1 MKAGISILIDFFGV
15 RALEYHSAITLESLL
30 EQMIEIGGLIRIQVA
45 SHQFKTQYNDSKLT
59 GGATAFALLAESHI
73 SIHTWPEFNE
83 LLIDVFTCGSEERI
97 PAILEFLKGQI
108 PHTEM
113 RVTRLERGEL
123 N

>member
-15 RALEYHSAITLESLL
+15 YAPEFHDATTLNSLL
-30 EQMIEIGGLIRIQVA
+30 KQMIEIGGLTKIYLA
-45 SHQFKTQYNDSKLT
+45 SHQFKTQYGDTQSA

-97 PAILEFLKGQI
+97 PAMLDFLKKQI

-113 RVTRLERGEL
+113 RVTRLKRGEKD
-123 N
+123 